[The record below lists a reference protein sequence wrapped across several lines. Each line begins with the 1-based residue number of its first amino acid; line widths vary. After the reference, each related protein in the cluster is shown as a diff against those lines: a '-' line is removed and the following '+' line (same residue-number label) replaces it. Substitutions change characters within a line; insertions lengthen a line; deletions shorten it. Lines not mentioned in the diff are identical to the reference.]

1 MLQKLLIANRGEIA
15 IRIARAAADLG
26 IKTVAVYAKEDA
38 RSLHLLRADE
48 ALPLEA
54 SGAAAY
60 LDMQRIIEVAAI
72 AGCDAVHPGYGF
84 LAENA
89 EFAQRVTEAGI
100 VFVGPRPEVLARLGD
115 KVSARNLAAECGVP
129 ILSGTSSATSL
140 EAAKAF
146 FDALP
151 EDLPEAKAMVV
162 KAVGGGGGRGMRIVS
177 RAEDIESAYRRCAS
191 EAQAAFGN
199 AALYVEQLVAK
210 ARHVEVQILGDQAG
224 EVTHLWDRECTL
236 QRRHQKLIE
245 LAPSPSLH
253 HTTRE
258 QLLDAAVAL
267 GRHLDYT
274 SLGTV
279 EFLLDTSDDGQPF
292 VFIEANARLQ
302 VEHTVTEAVTGVDL
316 VKAQLQLAGGA
327 SLASLGLSPTPPP
340 PKGSAVQ
347 LRVNM
352 ETMQED
358 GSTRP
363 AGGSLTA
370 FEVPNGPGVRVDTFG
385 YAGYTTS
392 PAFDSLLAKVI
403 VFEESG
409 DLRRLLSK
417 ADRALNEFRI
427 EGVPTNLTFLRSL
440 IASDAVRENR
450 IYTRYVEDNVM
461 DLARWAPPSR
471 PGFAAIDPAQPANS
485 QADSLPG
492 RAGYTLESSDP
503 LAVLNLARTIDDT
516 PREAA
521 LAEQEGLRS
530 VTAPMQGTIVSVEL
544 AEGDQVRPGQALI
557 IMEAMKMEHVIEAPV
572 GGVLRELRVAAG
584 DTLFEG
590 HTLLVI
596 EEADVAADEAAMLSE
611 YDLDLTR
618 PDLAESFTRHG
629 YGLDENRPE
638 AVARRHGRGN
648 RTAREN
654 IADLVDGDTFVE
666 YGPLMVAAQRRRRT
680 IEDLMEKTT
689 GDGMVAGVGCV
700 NGAHFGREHSR
711 VVAMSYDYM
720 VLAGTQGH
728 MNHLK
733 KDRLFELAEHNQL
746 PLVLFA
752 EGGGGRPG
760 DTDGTGVAGLD
771 CYAFNYFARLSGLV
785 PLVGITNGYC
795 FAGNAALLGCCDV
808 IIATE
813 GSNIGMGGPAMVE
826 GGGLGVFRPDQIGPM
841 SVQVPNG
848 VVDIAVKDEAEAVAA
863 AKQYLSYFQGAL
875 QEWEC
880 PDQRLL
886 RHLIPENRLRV
897 YDIRRIIEHLADAG
911 SVQELRPAY
920 AAGIITSL
928 ARIEGKPLGI
938 IANNPVHLGGA
949 IDSEGADKASRF
961 IQLCDAFDVPMLF
974 LCDTPG
980 FMVGPE
986 AEKSAQVR
994 RFARMFVS
1002 GANVSVPFFTIILRK
1017 GYGLGAQAM
1026 AGGGF
1031 KIPMFTVSWPT
1042 GEFGGMGLE
1051 GAVKLGYR
1059 NELAAIEDPVARKQ
1073 TYEEMVARMYERG
1086 KAVNVASTFEIDDVI
1101 DPADSRRW
1109 ITMALESAPRK
1120 ARQGKKRPHID
1131 TW

>member
-26 IKTVAVYAKEDA
+26 INTVAVYADEDA
-38 RSLHLLRADE
+38 RSLHLLRADAAV
-48 ALPLEA
+48 ALGA
-54 SGAAAY
+54 RGAAAY
-60 LDMQRIIEVAAI
+60 LDMDRLIEVAVAT
-72 AGCDAVHPGYGF
+72 GCDAVHPGYGF
-84 LAENA
+84 LAESA
-89 EFAQRVTEAGI
+89 QFARRVLDAGMI
-100 VFVGPRPEVLARLGD
+100 FVGPRPDVLARLGD
-115 KVSARNLAAECGVP
+115 KVSARNLAADCGIPV
-129 ILSGTSSATSL
+129 LAGTSHATSL
-140 EAAKAF
+140 DEAQAF
-146 FDALP
+146 FRSLP
-151 EDLPEAKAMVV
+151 AGQAMVI
-162 KAVGGGGGRGMRIVS
+162 KAVAGGGGRGMRIVT
-177 RAEDIESAYRRCAS
+177 RAEDIAPAFERCAS
-191 EAQAAFGN
+191 EAQTAFGN
-199 AALYVEQLVAK
+199 NQLYVEQLVRK
-210 ARHVEVQILGDQAG
+210 ARHLEVQILGDADG
-224 EVTHLWDRECTL
+224 EVTHLWERECTL
-236 QRRHQKLIE
+236 QRRHQKLVE
-245 LAPSPSLH
+245 LAPSPSLQPDKL
-253 HTTRE
+253 R

-267 GRHLDYT
+267 GRQLNYT
-274 SLGTV
+274 SLGTM
-279 EFLLDTSDDGQPF
+279 EFLVDAEDRAQRF

-302 VEHTVTEAVTGVDL
+302 VEHTVTEAITGVDL
-316 VKAQLQLAGGA
+316 VRTQLQLAAGW
-327 SLASLGLSPTPPP
+327 SLASLGLGGSPLPPA
-340 PKGSAVQ
+340 GSAVQ
-347 LRVNM
+347 VRVNM

-363 AGGSLTA
+363 AGGSLGV
-370 FEVPNGPGVRVDTFG
+370 FEVPTGPGVRVDTFG

-403 VFEESG
+403 VYEETG
-409 DLRRLLSK
+409 DLARLWSRT
-417 ADRALNEFRI
+417 DRALGEFRI

-440 IASDAVRENR
+440 VRSDAVKQNR
-450 IYTRYVEDNVM
+450 IYTRFVEDHVM
-461 DLARWAPPSR
+461 ELARSAPPAA
-471 PGFAAIDPAQPANS
+471 PGFGAPAQAQPVAGGS
-485 QADSLPG
+485 GTHPG
-492 RAGYTLESSDP
+492 RAGYALDSADP
-503 LAVLNLARTIDDT
+503 LAVLNLAKNADEGRSQ
-516 PREAA
+516 EVAG
-521 LAEQEGLRS
+521 EQEGTRR
-530 VTAPMQGTIVSVEL
+530 VTAPMQGTIVSIEI
-544 AEGDQVRPGQALI
+544 AEGNEVRPGQPLI

-572 GGVLRELRVAAG
+572 GGVILDLQVSAG
-584 DTLFEG
+584 ETLFEG
-590 HTLLVI
+590 HPLLLI
-596 EEADVAADEAAMLSE
+596 REQEVAGNDQAILSE
-611 YDLDLTR
+611 FDLELTR
-618 PDLAESFTRHG
+618 PDLAESITRHG
-629 YGLDENRPE
+629 YGLDENRPD
-638 AVARRHGRGN
+638 AVARRHGRGH

-654 IADLVDGDTFVE
+654 IADLLDDDTFVE

-680 IEDLMEKTT
+680 IEDLMAKTT
-689 GDGMVAGVGCV
+689 GDGMVAGIGCV
-700 NGAHFGREHSR
+700 NSGQFGREQSR

-733 KDRLFELAEHNQL
+733 KDRLFAIAERNRL

-795 FAGNAALLGCCDV
+795 FTGNAALLGCCDV

-848 VVDIAVKDEAEAVAA
+848 VVDIAVRDEAEAVAA

-875 QEWEC
+875 TSWDC
-880 PDQRLL
+880 TDQRLL

-897 YDIRRIIEHLADAG
+897 YDVRRVIEHLADVG

-920 AAGIITSL
+920 GVGILTCL
-928 ARIEGKPLGI
+928 ARIEGRPLGI
-938 IANNPVHLGGA
+938 IANNPAHLGGA

-1059 NELAAIEDPVARKQ
+1059 NDLAAIEDPAERKR

-1109 ITMALESAPRK
+1109 VTMALESAPRIP
-1120 ARQGKKRPHID
+1120 RVGKKRPHID